1 MDANICKA
9 ISGRRTLS
17 FTYRGHERIV
27 EPHAHG
33 VSKAGNDVMR
43 CFQTGGT
50 SESGNPVG
58 WKLMLIEEIVDLS
71 VLEEKFSGPRPGYS
85 RGDKGMVSIYC
96 EL

>member
-1 MDANICKA
+1 MDANICNA
-9 ISGRRTLS
+9 ISGRLILS
-17 FTYRGHERIV
+17 FTYRGHNRVV

-58 WKLMLIEEIVDLS
+58 WKLMLVEEIGGLR
-71 VLEEKFSGPRPGYS
+71 VLEETFAGPQPGYS
-85 RGDKGMVSIYC
+85 RGDKGMVQIYC